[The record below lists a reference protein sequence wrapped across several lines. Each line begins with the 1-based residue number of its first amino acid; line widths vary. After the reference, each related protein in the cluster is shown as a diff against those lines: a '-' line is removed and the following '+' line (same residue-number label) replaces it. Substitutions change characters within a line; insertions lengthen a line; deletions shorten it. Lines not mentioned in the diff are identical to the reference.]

1 MRYVLVVLAC
11 LFSAFQF
18 PSPVTADESV
28 LSRIEEVVVR
38 TSSGETSFIAEIAD
52 TPELRSRGLMFRH
65 RLPEDRAMLFDFKE
79 TRNVMMWMKN
89 THVSLDMVFI
99 RPDGIVA
106 KIAERTTPMS
116 ETVID
121 SGVPVA
127 FVLEL
132 AAGTAKRI
140 GLVEG
145 DRVIHPLIGTTMGS
159 N

>member
-1 MRYVLVVLAC
+1 
-11 LFSAFQF
+11 
-18 PSPVTADESV
+18 
-28 LSRIEEVVVR
+28 
-38 TSSGETSFIAEIAD
+38 
-52 TPELRSRGLMFRH
+52 
-65 RLPEDRAMLFDFKE
+65 
-79 TRNVMMWMKN
+79 MWMKN